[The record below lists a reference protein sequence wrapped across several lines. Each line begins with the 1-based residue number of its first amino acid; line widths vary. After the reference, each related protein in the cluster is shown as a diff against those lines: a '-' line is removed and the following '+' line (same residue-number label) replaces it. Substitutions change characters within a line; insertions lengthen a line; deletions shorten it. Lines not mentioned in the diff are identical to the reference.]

1 MIMNKLAQF
10 ISVIAH
16 PIFLPTWMFLILVS
30 SGLCNIYNTN
40 ITIVFSTIFVTTF
53 VIPMIFMFI
62 LKKVG
67 VIKSI
72 TMERRED
79 RFIPLIIMVIF
90 LYTTQTLFRDVTALG
105 FFNFFI
111 VCNIILCSIVFWINI
126 YWKISLHAIGC
137 GSLVSIIF
145 ILTSISVEIFLP
157 YLFAAIIISGVVGSA
172 RLYLKSHSASQVYTG
187 FAVGF
192 MTVLIIYSILW

>member
-105 FFNFFI
+105 FFSFFI

-145 ILTSISVEIFLP
+145 ILASISAEIFLP
-157 YLFAAIIISGVVGSA
+157 YLFASIIISGIVGSA

-192 MTVLIIYSILW
+192 ITVLIIYSILW

>member
-145 ILTSISVEIFLP
+145 ILASISVEIFLP

>member
-1 MIMNKLAQF
+1 MNKLAQF

-40 ITIVFSTIFVTTF
+40 ITIIFSTIFVTTF

-111 VCNIILCSIVFWINI
+111 VCNIILCCIVFWINI

-145 ILTSISVEIFLP
+145 ILASISAEIFLP
-157 YLFAAIIISGVVGSA
+157 YLFASIIISGVVGSA

-192 MTVLIIYSILW
+192 ITVLIIYSILW

>member
-1 MIMNKLAQF
+1 MNKLAQF

-90 LYTTQTLFRDVTALG
+90 LYTTQTLFRDITALG

-137 GSLVSIIF
+137 GSFVSIIF
-145 ILTSISVEIFLP
+145 ILTSISAEIFLP
-157 YLFAAIIISGVVGSA
+157 YLFASIIISGVVGSA

-192 MTVLIIYSILW
+192 IIVLIIYSILW

>member
-72 TMERRED
+72 TMEKRED

-145 ILTSISVEIFLP
+145 ILASISVEIFLP

>member
-90 LYTTQTLFRDVTALG
+90 LYTTQTLFRDITALG

-137 GSLVSIIF
+137 GSFVSIIF
-145 ILTSISVEIFLP
+145 ILTSISAEIFLP
-157 YLFAAIIISGVVGSA
+157 YLFASIIISGVVGSA

-192 MTVLIIYSILW
+192 IIVLIIYSILW

>member
-1 MIMNKLAQF
+1 MNKLAQF

-192 MTVLIIYSILW
+192 ITVLIIYSILW

>member
-1 MIMNKLAQF
+1 MNKLAQF

-145 ILTSISVEIFLP
+145 ILASISAEIFLP
-157 YLFAAIIISGVVGSA
+157 YLFASIIISGVVGSA
-172 RLYLKSHSASQVYTG
+172 RLYLKSHSSSQVYTG

>member
-1 MIMNKLAQF
+1 MNKLAQF
-10 ISVIAH
+10 ISIIAH
-16 PIFLPTWMFLILVS
+16 PILLPTWMMLIFIS
-30 SGLCNIYNTN
+30 SGICNTSNINTN
-40 ITIVFSTIFVTTF
+40 TCLLTVVVTTF
-53 VIPMIFMFI
+53 IIPMIFMLI
-62 LKKVG
+62 LKKFG
-67 VIKSI
+67 VIKSL

-145 ILTSISVEIFLP
+145 ILASISAEIFLP
-157 YLFAAIIISGVVGSA
+157 YLFASIIISGVVGSA

>member
-1 MIMNKLAQF
+1 MNKLAQF

>member
-1 MIMNKLAQF
+1 MNKLAQF

-111 VCNIILCSIVFWINI
+111 VCNTILCCIVFWINI

-145 ILTSISVEIFLP
+145 ILASISAEIFLP
-157 YLFAAIIISGVVGSA
+157 YLFASIIISGVVGSA
-172 RLYLKSHSASQVYTG
+172 RLYLKSHSTSQVYTG

-192 MTVLIIYSILW
+192 ITVLIIYSILW